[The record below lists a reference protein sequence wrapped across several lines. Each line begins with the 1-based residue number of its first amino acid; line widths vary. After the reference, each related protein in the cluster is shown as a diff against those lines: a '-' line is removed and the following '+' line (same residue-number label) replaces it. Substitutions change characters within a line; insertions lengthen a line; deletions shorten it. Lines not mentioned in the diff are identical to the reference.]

1 MGGSSIHQILIN
13 AITVKNI
20 KFESIMS
27 LKNTKTTA
35 DYIPWDSAINLV
47 HRLYKDKNYVMS
59 LFVATAIFTGL
70 RIHDLRDLR
79 WHQLLEGDVMTIIEH
94 KTKKQRQIK
103 LNPDFVEHVRC
114 CYEAM
119 GIKNPNEHCFL
130 SQKKTVISTQWFN
143 RLLKQ
148 IRNKYHV
155 PCKNISCHSLRK
167 TMGRAIFEKSEEN
180 SEMALIKLSEV
191 FGHSNTQITR
201 RYLGL
206 KQEEILEA
214 YDLLSF

>member
-1 MGGSSIHQILIN
+1 
-13 AITVKNI
+13 
-20 KFESIMS
+20 MS
-27 LKNTKTTA
+27 LRNTKTTA
-35 DYIPWDSAINLV
+35 DYIPWESAINTV
-47 HRLYKDKNYVMS
+47 NRLYKDKNYTMS
-59 LFVATAIFTGL
+59 LFIACGIFTGL
-70 RIHDLRDLR
+70 RVTDLRALH
-79 WHQLLEGDVMTIIEH
+79 WNQLLNGGVLTITEH
-94 KTKKQRQIK
+94 KTKKERQIK
-103 LNPDFVEHVRC
+103 LNPEFVEHVKQ

-130 SQKKTVISTQWFN
+130 SQKKTVISIQWFN
-143 RLLKQ
+143 RLLKDVKK
-148 IRNKYHV
+148 KYKL
-155 PCKNISCHSLRK
+155 PCKNISCHALRK

-206 KQEEILEA
+206 KTEEILSA

>member
-1 MGGSSIHQILIN
+1 
-13 AITVKNI
+13 
-20 KFESIMS
+20 MS
-27 LKNTKTTA
+27 LRNTKTTA
-35 DYIPWDSAINLV
+35 DYIPFDSAINLV
-47 HRLYKDKNYVMS
+47 HRLFKDKNYVMS
-59 LFVATAIFTGL
+59 LFVATGIFTGL
-70 RIHDLRDLR
+70 RVHDLRDLR
-79 WHQLLEGDVMTIIEH
+79 WNQLLNGGVMTIIEH
-94 KTKKQRQIK
+94 KTKKERQIK
-103 LNPDFVEHVRC
+103 LNPDFVEHVKQ

-143 RLLKQ
+143 RLLKD
-148 IRNKYHV
+148 IRDKYRV

-191 FGHSNTQITR
+191 FGHANCQVTR

-206 KQEEILEA
+206 KTEEILSA

>member
-1 MGGSSIHQILIN
+1 
-13 AITVKNI
+13 
-20 KFESIMS
+20 MS

-35 DYIPWDSAINLV
+35 SYIPWDSAINLV

-59 LFVATAIFTGL
+59 LFVACGMFTGL
-70 RIHDLRDLR
+70 RVRDLR
-79 WHQLLEGDVMTIIEH
+79 EVRWNQLLEGGVMTIIEH
-94 KTKKQRQIK
+94 KTKKERQIK
-103 LNPDFVEHVRC
+103 LNPDFVEHVKL

>member
-1 MGGSSIHQILIN
+1 
-13 AITVKNI
+13 
-20 KFESIMS
+20 MS
-27 LKNTKTTA
+27 LRNTKTTA
-35 DYIPWDSAINLV
+35 DYIPWDSAINVV

-59 LFVATAIFTGL
+59 LFVACGIFTGL
-70 RIHDLRDLR
+70 RVTDLRALR
-79 WHQLLEGDVMTIIEH
+79 WNQLLDGGILTVVEH
-94 KTKKQRQIK
+94 KTKKERQIK
-103 LNPDFVEHVRC
+103 LNPDFVEHVRQ
-114 CYEAM
+114 CYDAM

-130 SQKKTVISTQWFN
+130 SQKKTVISIQWFN
-143 RLLKQ
+143 RLLKDVKK
-148 IRNKYHV
+148 KYKL
-155 PCKNISCHSLRK
+155 PCKNISCHALRK

-206 KQEEILEA
+206 KTEEILSA

>member
-1 MGGSSIHQILIN
+1 
-13 AITVKNI
+13 
-20 KFESIMS
+20 MS

-59 LFVATAIFTGL
+59 LFIACGIFTGL

-79 WHQLLEGDVMTIIEH
+79 WNQLLEGGVLTIIEH
-94 KTKKQRQIK
+94 KTKKERKIR
-103 LNPDFVEHVRC
+103 LNADFVEHVRC
-114 CYEAM
+114 CYEAL

-148 IRNKYHV
+148 IRDKYHV
-155 PCKNISCHSLRK
+155 PCKNISCHALRK
-167 TMGRAIFEKSEEN
+167 TMGRAIFDRSEEN
-180 SEMALIKLSEV
+180 SEMALIKLSEC
-191 FGHSNTQITR
+191 FGHSNCQVTR